1 MTTLACDGTFEGWL
15 TAVFEIYEYRFTD
28 VEFSSEGVSANMF
41 STARQVTTDLRKAE
55 RVTKG
60 LKQRLSQQGYQQLY
74 HTFFSE
80 IENAEQ
86 QMWLFA
92 QYVFAS
98 KINVE
103 GDQRNPVV
111 WNILKAAQM
120 VRRES
125 HRMKAFVRFQLTKDQ
140 IYYAVVE
147 PDCDVLTLIAKHFSD
162 RYADQRWLIYD
173 AKRKYGIYYDLNS
186 VSVVEMTFNE
196 SSGGVEIWDE
206 KELFFQKL
214 WQRYFGSVNIKARKN
229 MKLHLQH
236 MPKRYWRHLTE
247 KKMGL

>member
-1 MTTLACDGTFEGWL
+1 MVTLAYDGTFEGWL
-15 TAVFEIYEYRFTD
+15 TAVFEIYEYKFTD
-28 VEFSSEGVSANMF
+28 VDFSAEGVSSNMF
-41 STARQVTTDLRKAE
+41 SMDREVITDHHKAE
-55 RVTKG
+55 RVKQG
-60 LKQRLSQQGYQQLY
+60 LNQRLSAQGYQQLY
-74 HTFFSE
+74 QAFYSGE
-80 IENAEQ
+80 EKMDR

-92 QYVFAS
+92 QYVFTS
-98 KINVE
+98 KINIE
-103 GDQRNPVV
+103 GDQRNPIV
-111 WNILKAAQM
+111 WSIYKAAQK

-140 IYYAVVE
+140 LYYAMVE
-147 PDCDVLTLIAKHFSD
+147 PDCDVLTLIAKHFAN

-173 AKRKYGIYYDLNS
+173 AKRKYGIYYDLEK
-186 VSVVEMTFNE
+186 VSVVEMTFHN
-196 SSGGVEIWDE
+196 STPGVEVWDE

-247 KKMGL
+247 KQVGL